1 MQKVCAGICGVEMEK
16 EPLKILYYSY
26 NYDINTD
33 TKHICDYAIE
43 CTEDGKPLY
52 CLIGIKNRT
61 LYILNG
67 TIDDYI
73 CDIGRWMPYL
83 QWQIADD
90 LDDATKNILQ
100 KIFNNPDNIIDSRK
114 HFTDEQ
120 INQHM
125 GYEANYYFNKRIEEF
140 IREESEKKK

>member
-1 MQKVCAGICGVEMEK
+1 M
-16 EPLKILYYSY
+16 
-26 NYDINTD
+26 
-33 TKHICDYAIE
+33 
-43 CTEDGKPLY
+43 DGKPLY
-52 CLIGIKNRT
+52 CLLEIKNRT
-61 LYILNG
+61 LYILKG

-83 QWQIADD
+83 QWQVADD

-100 KIFNNPDNIIDSRK
+100 KIFNNQDNIIDSRK

-125 GYEANYYFNKRIEEF
+125 GYEANYYFNERIEEF
-140 IREESEKKK
+140 IR